1 MKLGHLTTFLYKLE
15 YPKEN
20 PRNEVIV
27 YLLIPPKYFF
37 LSANIVVLFCRFKV
51 LTSPWLNNQSQSQHY
66 FWEWRSTKEGEIGQ
80 KNAFEI

>member
-27 YLLIPPKYFF
+27 YLLIPPEYFLPICKYCHF
-37 LSANIVVLFCRFKV
+37 FCRSKV
-51 LTSPWLNNQSQSQHY
+51 LTSPWLNNQSHY